1 MRLFLVPTLLLVGIT
16 TVAIGAP
23 VAETIKVIEA
33 VKIPQM
39 ESNITL
45 NRRVIGGIP
54 GIAECTD
61 PKFPDLMYSNC
72 LDKQTIR
79 AICASEDKP
88 EDTAPSYTVCSPDTT
103 CEAFKTLEGLAFALC
118 LEEGVA
124 EVYHGILGKTLCQT
138 YEMEGITEGMATL
151 SINAFDSNQQPAP
164 IPSISVYSENQHG
177 STSNANNF
185 ALVVNTKNKKKVK
198 VCLTTAITKLITSVF
213 FCFLNGAY
221 SSKKYLLYIYFS
233 KLVTG

>member
-1 MRLFLVPTLLLVGIT
+1 MLSRLFLVPTLLLVGIT
-16 TVAIGAP
+16 TIAIGAP

-45 NRRVIGGIP
+45 NRRVIQGV
-54 GIAECTD
+54 AECTD
-61 PKFPDLMYSNC
+61 PRFPNLRYSTC
-72 LDKQTIR
+72 LTQQVIR
-79 AICASEDKP
+79 AICASADNSGAV
-88 EDTAPSYTVCSPDTT
+88 APSNTVCSPDTT
-103 CEAFKTLEGLAFALC
+103 CEAFETFEGKSFALC

-124 EVYHGILGKTLCQT
+124 EVYRGYMGKDLCKT
-138 YEMEGITEGMATL
+138 YEMKGITEGMATL
-151 SINAFDSNQQPAP
+151 SVNAFDSNQQPAL
-164 IPSISVYSENQHG
+164 IPSISISSENQYG

-198 VCLTTAITKLITSVF
+198 VCLKMKTAVTKLITSVF

-221 SSKKYLLYIYFS
+221 SSKN
-233 KLVTG
+233 